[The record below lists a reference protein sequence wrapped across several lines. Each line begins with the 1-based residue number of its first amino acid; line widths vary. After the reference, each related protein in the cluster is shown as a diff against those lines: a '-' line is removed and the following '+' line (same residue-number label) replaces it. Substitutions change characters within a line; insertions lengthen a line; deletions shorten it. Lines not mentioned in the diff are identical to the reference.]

1 MDSDAI
7 FKTENG
13 EQKMARWQDI
23 VDFYEFDVGAEDY
36 TRMCYKLSNQHV
48 YPESIKKMKVKMA
61 AQVFSHRVSS
71 TMRVLARE
79 GT

>member
-23 VDFYEFDVGAEDY
+23 VDFYEFDVGEDY

-48 YPESIKKMKVKMA
+48 QPESIKKMKFKIA
-61 AQVFSHRVSS
+61 TQVFLHRVSS